1 MHNAGGLRADIPEGA
16 VTNGHVLDA
25 LPFLNTVVEVE
36 LTGTQLRE
44 VLEQGLTLERG
55 LIQTSG
61 LRGTYDLS
69 RPAGRRLVSIEV
81 GGRPL
86 ADARVYRV
94 ATNSFVAEGGD
105 LYATFLKTRARD
117 SGRSVAEVVM
127 EAFRKAGDVGP
138 PPGGRLRRWPA
149 WKPGGRRRLPEPPPM
164 VLPCRL
170 ALPRDASLR
179 NRRRDQEARHE
190 HRHGAHHVVPEE
202 VHGRVPRDQ
211 RTTAAI
217 PAMRP

>member
-1 MHNAGGLRADIPEGA
+1 
-16 VTNGHVLDA
+16 
-25 LPFLNTVVEVE
+25 VEVE
-36 LTGTQLRE
+36 LTGAQLRE

-55 LIQTSG
+55 LVQTSG

-117 SGRSVAEVVM
+117 SGRSLADVVM
-127 EAFRKAGDVGP
+127 EAFRRQGEIGP
-138 PPGGRLRRWPA
+138 PPGGRFAPV
-149 WKPGGRRRLPEPPPM
+149 PPPK
-164 VLPCRL
+164 
-170 ALPRDASLR
+170 PRRAK
-179 NRRRDQEARHE
+179 
-190 HRHGAHHVVPEE
+190 
-202 VHGRVPRDQ
+202 
-211 RTTAAI
+211 
-217 PAMRP
+217 